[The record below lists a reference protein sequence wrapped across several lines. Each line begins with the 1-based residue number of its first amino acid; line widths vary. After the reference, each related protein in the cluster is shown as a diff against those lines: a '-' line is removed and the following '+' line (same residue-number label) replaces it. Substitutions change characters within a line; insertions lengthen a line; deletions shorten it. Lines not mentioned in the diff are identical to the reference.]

1 MATSEILL
9 LEPIPDLGSE
19 GDQVK
24 VRAGFARNY
33 LFPRNKAVP
42 VNRANKKQVEALLKA
57 REAREAKELEG
68 ANKTLKKLE
77 FITIAIPVKTGKGGK
92 IFGAVTVQNII
103 DRLSEEGIALD
114 RKQVSMA
121 QPAKTLG
128 KHIARIKLHQSIVV
142 DFEFEVVS
150 ENPIEEIEG
159 DA

>member
-9 LEPIPDLGSE
+9 LEPIADLGSE

-68 ANKTLKKLE
+68 ANKILKKLE
-77 FITIAIPVKTGKGGK
+77 SVSIAIPVKTGKGGK
-92 IFGAVTVQNII
+92 IFGAVTAQNII
-103 DRLSEEGIALD
+103 DRLSEEGIVLD
-114 RKQVSMA
+114 RKHVSMA
-121 QPAKTLG
+121 QAAKTLG
-128 KHIARIKLHQSIVV
+128 KHTARIKLHNSIVV

-150 ENPIEEIEG
+150 ENPIEETE
-159 DA
+159 AEA